1 MPSCPPAI
9 VPVVS
14 GVVRGVRVVA
24 GVGVGARGLQVRLKL
39 VMSVGGRRLGDG
51 GAFSL
56 AGGCEGAGR
65 IHDMTDD
72 QLQDGRLSSRIDSSP
87 LF

>member
-9 VPVVS
+9 VTDLS
-14 GVVRGVRVVA
+14 GVERGVRVVA

-65 IHDMTDD
+65 I
-72 QLQDGRLSSRIDSSP
+72 SRYDE
-87 LF
+87 

>member
-9 VPVVS
+9 VTVVS
-14 GVVRGVRVVA
+14 GVERGVRVVA
-24 GVGVGARGLQVRLKL
+24 GVGGGARGLQVRLKL

-65 IHDMTDD
+65 IHDMTNGE
-72 QLQDGRLSSRIDSSP
+72 LQDGRCSFRRENFP

>member
-9 VPVVS
+9 VTDLS
-14 GVVRGVRVVA
+14 GVERGVRVVA

-39 VMSVGGRRLGDG
+39 VMSVGGRGLGDG

-56 AGGCEGAGR
+56 AGGWEGAGR
-65 IHDMTDD
+65 IHDMTNDE
-72 QLQDGRLSSRIDSSP
+72 LQDGRFSFRRENFP